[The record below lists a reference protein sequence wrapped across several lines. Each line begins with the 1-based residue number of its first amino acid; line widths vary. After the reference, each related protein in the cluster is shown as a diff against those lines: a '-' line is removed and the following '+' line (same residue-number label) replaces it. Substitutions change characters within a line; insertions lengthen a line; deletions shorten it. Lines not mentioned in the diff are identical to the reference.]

1 MVGDRSLVEDGAVLH
16 PHVFVGPDCR
26 VGERSV
32 LHPHVVL
39 RASVALGRRVIVHPG
54 SVLGADGFGYV
65 FDGQAHRKIPQVG
78 RVVVED
84 DVEIGAN
91 VTVDRATLGE
101 TVIGR
106 GTKIDNLVQI
116 GHNTVIGADSIIVA
130 QVGIAG
136 SCRIGRGVVLGGQ
149 VGITDHVTIG
159 DGAQI
164 GSQSGVHRD
173 VPAGAADDRHASHDG
188 GRGAPRAGGVWTSP
202 GPPAGRCGLWGGAW
216 RRWSGGR
223 TWREGP
229 RPVGERTTDIHASAV
244 VHPSAQ
250 FGPGVRV
257 GPFAVIGPG
266 VCVGEDTEIGPHAV
280 LEGPLELGARCQIHV
295 GAVIGL
301 PPQDLKWKA
310 GTPSGVRIGEGTVV
324 REYATIH
331 RATTPDGFTVLGKNC
346 YLMAQGHIAH
356 DCQIGDT

>member
-1 MVGDRSLVEDGAVLH
+1 MSARSLGELARLVGGDLEGDPSLEIRGFASLESASPGDLSFVAADRHLAAARRSAASALIAPPGLDLGGRPVIRVAQPYAAIAAVVRVFFPEPVLAPGVHPSAHVADSARVSSGATVGAFTVVGERSVVEEGAVLH
-16 PHVFVGPDCR
+16 SHVFVGPDCR

-39 RASVALGRRVIVHPG
+39 RERVALGRRVIVHPG

-91 VTVDRATLGE
+91 VTVDRATFGE

-130 QVGIAG
+130 QTGISG

-149 VGITDHVTIG
+149 VGITDHVTVG

-164 GSQSGVHRD
+164 ASQSGLHRD
-173 VPAGAADDRHASHDG
+173 VPAGAG
-188 GRGAPRAGGVWTSP
+188 
-202 GPPAGRCGLWGGAW
+202 
-216 RRWSGGR
+216 
-223 TWREGP
+223 
-229 RPVGERTTDIHASAV
+229 
-244 VHPSAQ
+244 
-250 FGPGVRV
+250 
-257 GPFAVIGPG
+257 VIGTPAMPAD
-266 VCVGEDTEIGPHAV
+266 VGLRAMAAFGRLPDLLRDVRALGRRMAALERRLGP
-280 LEGPLELGARCQIHV
+280 EGGPAAR
-295 GAVIGL
+295 G
-301 PPQDLKWKA
+301 
-310 GTPSGVRIGEGTVV
+310 
-324 REYATIH
+324 
-331 RATTPDGFTVLGKNC
+331 
-346 YLMAQGHIAH
+346 
-356 DCQIGDT
+356 